1 VLEII
6 KVSIILPIIKK
17 SVMAETVF
25 LNENN
30 VQVTNARFIVT
41 GQTYAMNGV
50 TSVKSV
56 RENPSR
62 TLPII
67 LGILGLLTL
76 RSIPFVGI
84 LLIGAAVAMFKFKK
98 ARHIVVLNTS
108 GGEVKALNSEDVD
121 YIVRIVN
128 ALNESIIHRG

>member
-1 VLEII
+1 
-6 KVSIILPIIKK
+6 
-17 SVMAETVF
+17 MAETVF

-67 LGILGLLTL
+67 LGILGLLLTL
-76 RSIPFVGI
+76 KGIAFVGI
-84 LLIGAAVAMFKFKK
+84 LLIGVAIAMFKLKK